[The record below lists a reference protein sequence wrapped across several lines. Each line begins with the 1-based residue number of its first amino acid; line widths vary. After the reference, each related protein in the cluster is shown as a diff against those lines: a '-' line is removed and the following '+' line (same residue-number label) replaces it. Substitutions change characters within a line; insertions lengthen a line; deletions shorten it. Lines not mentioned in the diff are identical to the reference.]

1 MMGDYHIEGKEPLF
15 RPLDARDVP
24 KLEAEI
30 EKLRAVLT
38 LVQNIVFDAVE
49 DVSTNRADG
58 DTRFERAII
67 DLDVMLNGGDDG

>member
-1 MMGDYHIEGKEPLF
+1 MMGDCKHCAEMDDTMEQLSAVIDEQT
-15 RPLDARDVP
+15 
-24 KLEAEI
+24 AEI
-30 EKLRAVLT
+30 ERLRAVLT

-67 DLDVMLNGGDDG
+67 DLDVMLNGGEDA